1 MKMSNIINDPVLVS
15 AIQDLA
21 CGIKSEADLSS
32 LTRELLKITVETS
45 LNPEMEAH
53 LGYPKRS
60 PIGQN
65 SGNSRNGY
73 GKKSLKGDHGVLEI
87 ETPRDYL

>member
-1 MKMSNIINDPVLVS
+1 M
-15 AIQDLA
+15 
-21 CGIKSEADLSS
+21 
-32 LTRELLKITVETS
+32 LKW
-45 LNPEMEAH
+45 AH
-53 LGYPKRS
+53 LGYPKHS

-87 ETPRDYL
+87 KTPRDRNGTFYPQFVSKIRLY